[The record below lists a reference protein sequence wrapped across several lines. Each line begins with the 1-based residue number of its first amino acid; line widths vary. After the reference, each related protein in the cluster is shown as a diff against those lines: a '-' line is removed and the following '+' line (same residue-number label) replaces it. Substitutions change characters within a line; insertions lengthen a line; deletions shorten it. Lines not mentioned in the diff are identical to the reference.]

1 MKIMIREINRT
12 DKNFFISSCEDFYSS
27 PAVIH
32 SVPKQNFEKTFDLL
46 MDKTPYAR
54 CFICEKDGE
63 RVAYFLLAV
72 TYSNECGGIV
82 IWGEEMYV
90 KPEFRSHGIG
100 REFFS
105 YVENEYKDVAKR
117 FRLEVTEENTR
128 AAALYE
134 KLGYGHLDYLQ
145 MIKE

>member
-1 MKIMIREINRT
+1 M
-12 DKNFFISSCEDFYSS
+12 
-27 PAVIH
+27 A
-32 SVPKQNFEKTFDLL
+32 
-46 MDKTPYAR
+46 KTPYAR

-72 TYSNECGGIV
+72 TYCTECGGIV